1 MAPEEKIS
9 REKEVREEFIEALL
23 FLSYSRLP
31 KLTLSFFSSETTLGE
46 EKEKYT
52 HQAPECSR
60 SLRSTLKKYSV
71 T

>member
-1 MAPEEKIS
+1 MIS

-52 HQAPECSR
+52 HHAPR
-60 SLRSTLKKYSV
+60 MFQILQKYSEKIFSHLI
-71 T
+71 